1 MVNHRKLQ
9 ELADGRIY
17 EEEWEWMIGNGRI
30 DEDSEGRTCEGEV

>member
-1 MVNHRKLQ
+1 MVNHRKLE
-9 ELADGRIY
+9 ELANRRIY